1 MLNGDDKLDKVNRYM
16 QDDLVFERDRNLKVR
31 QKIKDEEVVKND
43 LLRELR
49 KAENDQ
55 NVGMSDNQNLSSEM

>member
-1 MLNGDDKLDKVNRYM
+1 MVNMFKFKKSKLLTENSST
-16 QDDLVFERDRNLKVR
+16 NSKVR

-55 NVGMSDNQNLSSEM
+55 NVGMSDN